1 MKYSETISVII
12 ILVLFA
18 VSTASYASEAP
29 QDEEIYMLRQKIVE
43 LENKIKE
50 MEATIAKYIEQDK
63 SLEESGYGWQNKKN
77 WRKLKTGM
85 STEEVLALL
94 GEPIKT
100 IDGVKTLWYYPDIY
114 RGYVSFDDEG
124 LLTAWH
130 EP

>member
-1 MKYSETISVII
+1 MKYLGTISATII
-12 ILVLFA
+12 FVFLFMG
-18 VSTASYASEAP
+18 TASYASEVDK
-29 QDEEIYMLRQKIVE
+29 DEEILMLRQKIVE

-50 MEATIAKYIEQDK
+50 MEATIARYIDEEKD
-63 SLEESGYGWQNKKN
+63 LEESGYGWQNKKN

-85 STEEVLALL
+85 SAEEVLAIL

-100 IDGVKTLWYYPDIY
+100 IDGVRTLWYYPDIY

-124 LLTAWH
+124 LLTGWN